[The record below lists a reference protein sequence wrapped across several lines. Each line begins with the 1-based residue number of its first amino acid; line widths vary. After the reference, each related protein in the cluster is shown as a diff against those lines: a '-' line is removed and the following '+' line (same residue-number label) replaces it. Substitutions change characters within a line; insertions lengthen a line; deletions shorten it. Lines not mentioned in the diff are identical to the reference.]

1 MTELMRPEKLL
12 MTKHV
17 LSSARNSHF
26 DYQREKEENEKTELN
41 QRREADEMR
50 QKERE
55 QLIEQKASLTEKE
68 ISLGEKVKHSS
79 TVVLDLLM

>member
-1 MTELMRPEKLL
+1 